1 MKDLSKAKDEI
12 NYGVSH
18 TQEARRP
25 LTTERMRRHNFDI
38 STFGSGGARDAE
50 NNADLRIKLDG
61 ATNDLKRLM
70 EEREKLLEISN
81 NLKSELKR
89 VENSSVSQA
98 TITEAVANAEKQ
110 TSEKYENKIQSI
122 ESKLAELA
130 AHNKSFNR

>member
-1 MKDLSKAKDEI
+1 MRQEMESMKDLSKAKDEI
-12 NYGVSH
+12 NIVSH

-81 NLKSELKR
+81 NLKSELSVLKIPQSHKQQLPKR
-89 VENSSVSQA
+89 L
-98 TITEAVANAEKQ
+98 Q
-110 TSEKYENKIQSI
+110 TRRSRRLKNMKIKFS
-122 ESKLAELA
+122 
-130 AHNKSFNR
+130 H

>member
-1 MKDLSKAKDEI
+1 MVHETL
-12 NYGVSH
+12 
-18 TQEARRP
+18 R
-25 LTTERMRRHNFDI
+25 
-38 STFGSGGARDAE
+38 

-98 TITEAVANAEKQ
+98 TITEAVANMRSRRLK
-110 TSEKYENKIQSI
+110 NMKIKFSQL
-122 ESKLAELA
+122 KV
-130 AHNKSFNR
+130 N